1 LGFTQSPLEHRLYAR
16 GAGDSRLFVDV
27 YVDGLIVMES
37 SSKEINNFKQQMKA
51 EFKMSDLGL
60 LGFYPG
66 IEVHQN
72 RGNITLS

>member
-1 LGFTQSPLEHRLYAR
+1 
-16 GAGDSRLFVDV
+16 LFVDV
-27 YVDGLIVMES
+27 YVDGLIVMGS

>member
-1 LGFTQSPLEHRLYAR
+1 MG
-16 GAGDSRLFVDV
+16 
-27 YVDGLIVMES
+27 S